1 MIVQPPLAHRSGPGR
16 PLRLGAIR
24 PGRPGLWTFTAIVLA
39 FAIAVEAAVIA
50 LVIIPAEDA
59 WSLGM
64 DYRFYRD
71 IGLRWLTDGV
81 YYRPYQ
87 LAGPYAF
94 TNMLDVLYPP
104 QALLLFA
111 PFAYLPAPLWW
122 AVPLGVTAAALWG
135 LRPRA
140 WAWVV
145 MLLLLAWPRAIGAY
159 LFGNSDIW
167 VMATI
172 AAGARW
178 GWPAALLVLKP
189 TALPFM
195 LPAIRRRSFWIA
207 LGILA
212 GSVVV
217 MAPLMAQYVTAMRNL
232 TIDRGYAL
240 GSLALYLVPIVAYVG
255 RDRAATPIPRPTP
268 RLTPPPGSVP

>member
-1 MIVQPPLAHRSGPGR
+1 MI
-16 PLRLGAIR
+16 
-24 PGRPGLWTFTAIVLA
+24 TTAIT
-39 FAIAVEAAVIA
+39 
-50 LVIIPAEDA
+50 PAEDA
-59 WSLGM
+59 WTLGM

-71 IGLRWLTDGV
+71 VGLRWLTDGV
-81 YYRPYQ
+81 YYLPYQ
-87 LAGPYAF
+87 LDGPYGF
-94 TNMLDVLYPP
+94 TNMVDVLYPP

-122 AVPLGVTAAALWG
+122 VIPIGVTSAALWG
-135 LRPRA
+135 LRPRP
-140 WAWVV
+140 WAWVA

-178 GWPAALLVLKP
+178 GWPAAFIILKP

-195 LPAIRRRSFWIA
+195 LPAVRRRSFWIA

-212 GSVVV
+212 GTFIV
-217 MAPLMAQYVTAMRNL
+217 MAPLVAQYVTAMRNL
-232 TIDRGYAL
+232 TIDLGYSL
-240 GSLALYLVPIVAYVG
+240 GSLALYLVPIAAYLG
-255 RDRAATPIPRPTP
+255 RDRTRTSAPAAA
-268 RLTPPPGSVP
+268 SVP